1 MKKIIVSVVVLL
13 FLIFGTFILL
23 NQSRDTDKEQLVLEQ
38 TNNISRDYISLRYQ
52 TDNILINADSYTS
65 YEDWNEDM
73 TALILSW
80 ETLEERA
87 VSLELSAAEM
97 SAEKVS
103 LKLIAPVLAY
113 DNQEISNI
121 FDKAPAGKKIVTLAK
136 YLGVDAQKAYQIL
149 KNDQAQVEADA
160 WNEAG
165 DTFQKLE
172 TSAVVIKDAAKVTGF
187 VGTIVMTG
195 GTSAIASSGII
206 GQAAVV
212 VSGADLV
219 LEITDDSAK
228 IALGNNNKISVIV
241 GHARVVSEPLSSL
254 LMIST
259 LPNNLV
265 KGIDKLN
272 AVSFGLDQF
281 NSAVQEGKVIGI
293 KLPTPK
299 EQANQSAKAAVLEK
313 SELEQWLKDQGIDN
327 NSESVEEIESI
338 LMIKQEDDSSED
350 DENTII
356 GGAEDLDR
364 DVSEFSMGDED
375 IVGRWTGI
383 LKYTPSQSEG
393 EQQLNYELNLKN
405 DGIVGEEGNGE
416 TFSRWEKE
424 GNIVK
429 LFIKEDSAGAYYE
442 FMLSG
447 NNLTFVKLS
456 GLNSEG
462 EWQDDFAGE
471 DFFGGKFYEIMLSK
485 SL

>member
-52 TDNILINADSYTS
+52 TDNILINAESYAS

-87 VSLELSAAEM
+87 VSLELSAAVM

-113 DNQEISNI
+113 DNQEISNV
-121 FDKAPAGKKIVTLAK
+121 FDRAPAGKKILTLAK

-228 IALGNNNKISVIV
+228 IALGNNNKISAIAGDV
-241 GHARVVSEPLSSL
+241 RVVSEPLSSL

-338 LMIKQEDDSSED
+338 LMIKQEDDNSED

-416 TFSRWEKE
+416 AFSRWEKE

>member
-1 MKKIIVSVVVLL
+1 MKKIIVSVVILL

-38 TNNISRDYISLRYQ
+38 TNNISRDYIALRYQ
-52 TDNILINADSYTS
+52 TDNILINAESYSS
-65 YEDWNEDM
+65 YDAWNKDM

-87 VSLELSAAEM
+87 VSLELSAAEI

-113 DNQEISNI
+113 DNQEISNV

-228 IALGNNNKISVIV
+228 IALGNNNKISAIAGDV
-241 GHARVVSEPLSSL
+241 RVVSEPLSSL

-272 AVSFGLDQF
+272 AVSFALDQF

-299 EQANQSAKAAVLEK
+299 EQANQSAKAAVLDK

-338 LMIKQEDDSSED
+338 LMIKKEDDSSKD
-350 DENTII
+350 DENNII
-356 GGAEDLDR
+356 EEAEDLDR
-364 DVSEFSMGDED
+364 DVSGVSMGDED
-375 IVGRWTGI
+375 IVGRWTGV

-393 EQQLNYELNLKN
+393 ERQLNYELNLKMM
-405 DGIVGEEGNGE
+405 E
-416 TFSRWEKE
+416 
-424 GNIVK
+424 
-429 LFIKEDSAGAYYE
+429 
-442 FMLSG
+442 
-447 NNLTFVKLS
+447 
-456 GLNSEG
+456 
-462 EWQDDFAGE
+462 
-471 DFFGGKFYEIMLSK
+471 
-485 SL
+485 

>member
-121 FDKAPAGKKIVTLAK
+121 FDKAPAGKKILTLAK

-416 TFSRWEKE
+416 AFSRWEKE

-429 LFIKEDSAGAYYE
+429 LFIKEDSADAYYE

-447 NNLTFVKLS
+447 NTLTFVKLS
-456 GLNSEG
+456 GFNSEG

-485 SL
+485 